1 MKVAITGG
9 IGSGKSFVC
18 ERLHKFGIAVYD
30 CDEAAKRL
38 IRTSND
44 IQERLSDLVGAKVF
58 VRGKLQKAVLASF
71 LLHDKASAQAVN
83 DIVHPAVAADFEHSG
98 YDFIESAILFDSG
111 FINRVSIDKVI
122 CVTAPIEVRVQ
133 RIVYRDQITPAKA
146 QEWINRQLPQSE
158 MLKLSNYEIV
168 NDGQRNLDSQI
179 QAIIDDMAK
188 LSK

>member
-1 MKVAITGG
+1 MIVALTGG
-9 IGSGKSFVC
+9 IGSGKSYVC
-18 ERLHKFGIAVYD
+18 KLLAERGISVYD
-30 CDEAAKRL
+30 CDAHAKEL
-38 IRTSND
+38 MRTS
-44 IQERLSDLVGAKVF
+44 QPLQQQLSALVGEDVF
-58 VRGKLQKAVLASF
+58 RNGVLQKAILAAY
-71 LLHDKASAQAVN
+71 LLQSETHVQAVN
-83 DIVHPAVAADFEHSG
+83 AVIHPTVAHDFEQSG
-98 YDFIESAILFDSG
+98 QSWLESAILFDSG

>member
-58 VRGKLQKAVLASF
+58 VGGKLQKAVLASF

-111 FINRVSIDKVI
+111 FDKRTHIDKVV
-122 CVTAPIEVRVQ
+122 C
-133 RIVYRDQITPAKA
+133 DQITPAKA